1 MQSVF
6 LIEDDPELA
15 SMVQSFL
22 VKNGFSGEIFE
33 SGEAA
38 IPRILQD
45 CPDLLILDVNLPG
58 MDGFSVCRSVRSRYS
73 GPILMLTARVA
84 DVDEVLGLECGA
96 DDYLTKPVRPSVLL
110 ARLRSHLRKASPLAE
125 VVPDSIKVGGLEIRP
140 HRRSVELRGTAIELT
155 STEFDLLLFLVE
167 HAGTP
172 VKRRDLHEALLDD
185 PFNPRDR
192 TIDLRISRLR
202 RKLED
207 NQKNPTRIKSVQG
220 VGYLLAYE
228 P

>member
-15 SMVQSFL
+15 CVVQSFL
-22 VKNGFSGEIFE
+22 QKNGFSVQILENGET
-33 SGEAA
+33 A

-45 CPDLLILDVNLPG
+45 RPDLVILDVNLPD
-58 MDGFSVCRSVRSRYS
+58 MDGFAVCRNVRSRYP
-73 GPILMLTARVA
+73 GPIVMLTARVA

-110 ARLRSHLRKASPLAE
+110 ARLRRHLRKAAPPAE
-125 VVPDSIKVGGLEIRP
+125 VLPDAIKVGGLEIRSD
-140 HRRSVELRGTAIELT
+140 RRTVELRGTTIELT

-167 HAGTP
+167 RAGTP